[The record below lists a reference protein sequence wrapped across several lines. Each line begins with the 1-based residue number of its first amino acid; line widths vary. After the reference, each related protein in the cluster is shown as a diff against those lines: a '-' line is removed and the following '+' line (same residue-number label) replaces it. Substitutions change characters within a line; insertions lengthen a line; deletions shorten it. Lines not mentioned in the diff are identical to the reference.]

1 MNFQRGL
8 LLHCLVLFICIFVK
22 NCLFVKNIFVKN
34 ILDKSCKFGYVICIS
49 KSNTDNTVDTDK
61 QERRKGS
68 KMFQIDYR
76 SKKPIYEQ
84 IIEQMKLYV
93 VKGQLSPGDAIPSV
107 RKLAQALG
115 VTPSTVAKAY
125 QELERQKVIETIR
138 AKGTFIAGEVSVNLA
153 EEQMEAIRQRM
164 KSEILELKRIGYS
177 KEDVMRVTRE
187 IYESI

>member
-1 MNFQRGL
+1 
-8 LLHCLVLFICIFVK
+8 
-22 NCLFVKNIFVKN
+22 
-34 ILDKSCKFGYVICIS
+34 
-49 KSNTDNTVDTDK
+49 
-61 QERRKGS
+61 
-68 KMFQIDYR
+68 MFQIDYR

-107 RKLAQALG
+107 RKLAQSLG

-164 KSEILELKRIGYS
+164 RSEILELKRIGYS
-177 KEDVMRVTRE
+177 EEDVVKVARE